1 MNTPLA
7 AAPAKAANGATDAS
21 GRSTAAGPGL
31 LTVLRLAAGGGSADR
46 VRIALT
52 AVGAAAA
59 VLALLAAATVAATGA
74 DDGPYTS
81 ALLNESGLRPGVV
94 AALLLLCVPVL
105 TFTGQCARIGAPARD
120 RRLATLRLIVA
131 TPADVRRIAGAETA
145 LAATLG
151 AVAGLGLYLLG
162 RLLLDSP
169 VIATRTV
176 ERLVPLDNGDLNYVV
191 EEITGPALRLPTDV
205 LPPWWLIAVLT
216 IVVPLG
222 AGIAGQLAMRRVALT
237 PFGLVRAARVRPVRV
252 IPLVALLAGSAGM
265 AVFSGIIRLLDPSA
279 GAAPAI
285 ALLFLLLFILSVFGL
300 IMGTAA
306 LASSIGGLLAP
317 RTGRP
322 ALLIAARRL
331 MAAPHDASRANA
343 AVLVVV
349 MVAAA
354 VQGYREHLLLAT
366 ANNDSDIYAT
376 GTSMASL
383 ALLVA
388 GTVAAL
394 GLLVGAVESVLTRRR
409 TLAALVAAGTPR
421 GVLRRAVL
429 LEVLLPL
436 APAVFISTTA
446 GALAARG
453 YFGTSV
459 STGGAIVSDDG
470 VLVPDTVVDVPVP
483 WTELGLVAG
492 LALGLTVLLTLA
504 VMPLLTRALDATELR
519 TT

>member
-1 MNTPLA
+1 MSAALA
-7 AAPAKAANGATDAS
+7 ATGTARKAAPDRLVVARP
-21 GRSTAAGPGL
+21 GRPGL
-31 LTVLRLAAGGGSADR
+31 VTVLRLAAGGGRADR

-59 VLALLAAATVAATGA
+59 VVALLAAATVAATGA

-81 ALLNESGLRPGVV
+81 ALLNEPGLHPGVV
-94 AALLLLCVPVL
+94 AALVLLCVPVL

-120 RRLATLRLIVA
+120 RRLATLRLIGA

-145 LAATLG
+145 LAAGFG
-151 AVAGLGLYLLG
+151 AVAGLGAYLLG
-162 RLLLDSP
+162 RVLLDTP

-176 ERLVPLDNGDLNYVV
+176 ERQMTLPNGDLNLVF
-191 EEITGPALRLPTDV
+191 EEVTGPALRLPTDV
-205 LPPWWLIAVLT
+205 LPPWWLIAVMVL
-216 IVVPLG
+216 VVPVG

-237 PFGLVRAARVRPVRV
+237 PFGLVRAASVRPVRAV
-252 IPLVALLAGSAGM
+252 PLILFLAGTAGM
-265 AVFSGIIRLLDPSA
+265 AVFSGIIRFLDPPASA
-279 GAAPAI
+279 NTAI
-285 ALLFLLLFILSVFGL
+285 ALLFLLLFVLSVSGL

-306 LASSIGGLLAP
+306 LASALGGLLAP

-331 MAAPHDASRANA
+331 VAAPHDASRANA
-343 AVLVVV
+343 AVLAVV

-354 VQGYREHLLLAT
+354 VQGYRENLLIAT
-366 ANNDSDIYAT
+366 ANNDSDVYAT
-376 GTSMASL
+376 GTRMASL

-429 LEVLLPL
+429 LEVLLPI
-436 APAVFISTTA
+436 APAVLISTAA

-453 YFGTSV
+453 LFGTSV
-459 STGGAIVSDDG
+459 TTEGEFVSKDGIV
-470 VLVPDTVVDVPVP
+470 VPATVVDVPVP
-483 WTELGLVAG
+483 WAELGVLAG
-492 LALGLTVLLTLA
+492 LALGLTTLLALA
-504 VMPLLTRALDATELR
+504 AMPLLTRALESTELR